1 MTPTSQM
8 GTLTI
13 AQMIKQQTTRND
25 GPHLS
30 PRAPVSFSVADA
42 WTHVPVFY
50 AVEQGRKHIAERKEK
65 VYNTSLAMMTTSFHS
80 GSVFQAVVI
89 VFTVPHIFLTIQFTK
104 TFSDFNT
111 RQAHK

>member
-8 GTLTI
+8 GTLTM

-42 WTHVPVFY
+42 WTRACFLCC
-50 AVEQGRKHIAERKEK
+50 GTRKET
-65 VYNTSLAMMTTSFHS
+65 YCREEGESLQHLP
-80 GSVFQAVVI
+80 GNNDYKLPLVVFQAV
-89 VFTVPHIFLTIQFTK
+89 
-104 TFSDFNT
+104 
-111 RQAHK
+111 